1 MMKAAVFAAGGL
13 LLMGAIASEGA
24 DAPTA
29 KVELRNG
36 QGASVGT
43 ATLTE
48 GHNGVTIALQ
58 LSNLPPGTHGF
69 HIHAVGKCDPPGFTT
84 AGGHFNP
91 EARKHGGKTAEGPHA
106 GDLPN
111 LTVGPDGG
119 FKGKVLAPR
128 VTLSAGTH
136 SLFAPNGTALVIH
149 ADADDEMTDPTGN
162 SGGRIACGVVVR

>member
-1 MMKAAVFAAGGL
+1 MKAAAFVAGGL
-13 LLMGAIASEGA
+13 LVVGAIAAEGA
-24 DAPTA
+24 SPQTA
-29 KVELRNG
+29 RAELRNA

-48 GHNGVTIALQ
+48 GRNGVSIALQ

-91 EARKHGGKTAEGPHA
+91 GARKHGGKTAEGPHA

-111 LTVGPDGG
+111 LVVGADGAV
-119 FKGKVLAPR
+119 KTEVLAPR
-128 VTLSAGTH
+128 VTLGPGKDSLLSASG
-136 SLFAPNGTALVIH
+136 AALVIH

-162 SGGRIACGVVVR
+162 SGARIACGVVAR